1 MDHFSQENGLPQTGK
16 CSARESSPGKCSGRM
31 LRGNAPVR
39 GNGPPDLV
47 LVFGERRLPDSGIR
61 PSVCSRGPT
70 PPRFFHQTQCLS
82 SEIRRL
88 PDSFIRP
95 SACLWRSSRSRFLNQ
110 TSACPWGSSPPR
122 FIHWTWCL
130 FCIPGNP
137 YKTLRKC
144 SFPFL
149 ATQPCST

>member
-1 MDHFSQENGLPQTGK
+1 MDHFSPENGPCSRKNAPEIDHFSQENGLPQTGK
-16 CSARESSPGKCSGRM
+16 MLCPENAPEECSGKMR
-31 LRGNAPVR
+31 RGNAPVR

-61 PSVCSRGPT
+61 PSVRSRGPT

-95 SACLWRSSRSRFLNQ
+95 SACLLRSSPSRVLNQ
-110 TSACPWGSSPPR
+110 TSACPWGSSHPR
-122 FIHWTWCL
+122 SIHWT
-130 FCIPGNP
+130 
-137 YKTLRKC
+137 
-144 SFPFL
+144 
-149 ATQPCST
+149 